1 MSREKTYTPDS
12 LEKAVNKYFKSITR
26 IKHVTEKVD
35 SGRRDEKNHVIYE
48 EREVINRYGKPLEIE
63 EYIIPPTIEDL
74 AAFLGIHRSTWTNY
88 CNDEL
93 YFDTTTRARGRIR
106 AYLHRELLTREG
118 KDIRGVMFDLQ
129 NNFGFSDKKQVEI
142 GPGTKKLLAAEALP
156 VDEREAL
163 LRKIAELAAEDED
176 EADG

>member
-1 MSREKTYTPDS
+1 MKR
-12 LEKAVNKYFKSITR
+12 
-26 IKHVTEKVD
+26 VTEKVD
-35 SGRRDEKNHVIYE
+35 TGERDEKNHVVYTE
-48 EREVINRYGKPLEIE
+48 VEVINRYGKPLEIE

-129 NNFGFSDKKQVEI
+129 NNFGFTDKKQVEL
-142 GPGTKKLLAAEALP
+142 GPGTKKILAADALP
-156 VDEREAL
+156 MDEREQL
-163 LRKIAELAAEDED
+163 LRKIAAMAVEDED
-176 EADG
+176 DTE